1 MSSLSRL
8 SERTINFL
16 WVRKKL
22 FYCFRNWTLPG
33 LRNTQE
39 NVFEIRK
46 EKFEYCNCNQNAS
59 NVFFFFSQSQR
70 LQLVSWPPSDFQA
83 FTRAVLPHNLPGEKL
98 SKFSQSLSKPDFS
111 MVKTTTKKIVTKTPI
126 SQEKHSSMHSHKV
139 SARRPFF
146 FLLSFCKA
154 EMHSLWDFLQAWVDP
169 ESVYVQI
176 LAWLIDHAANKSCC
190 ILMWCLLGL
199 GFGVYL

>member
-1 MSSLSRL
+1 MDHTTLHTIALPQFWKTVAEFQKKDLFHTFHLQVKLAPLVAGLCCVFIKTQQNMSSLSRL

-39 NVFEIRK
+39 NVFEIGK

-98 SKFSQSLSKPDFS
+98 SKFSQSLSKPAS
-111 MVKTTTKKIVTKTPI
+111 
-126 SQEKHSSMHSHKV
+126 
-139 SARRPFF
+139 R
-146 FLLSFCKA
+146 
-154 EMHSLWDFLQAWVDP
+154 WW
-169 ESVYVQI
+169 
-176 LAWLIDHAANKSCC
+176 W
-190 ILMWCLLGL
+190 
-199 GFGVYL
+199 